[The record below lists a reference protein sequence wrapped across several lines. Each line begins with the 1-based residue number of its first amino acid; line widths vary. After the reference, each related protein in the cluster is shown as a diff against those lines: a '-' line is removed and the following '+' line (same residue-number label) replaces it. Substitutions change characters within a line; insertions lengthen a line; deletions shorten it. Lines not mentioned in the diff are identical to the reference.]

1 MDKTKL
7 MEVAKLKI
15 SDVVGFEPD
24 EIDETEA
31 FLNMG
36 IASIQAVKIINLIQK
51 ELDVE
56 LEPTLLFEYETLVD
70 LVDYLDENGL
80 C

>member
-7 MEVAKLKI
+7 MELAKGKI
-15 SDVVGFEPD
+15 AEVVGFDLE
-24 EIDETEA
+24 EIDENEA

-36 IASIQAVKIINLIQK
+36 IASIQAVKIVNLIQK
-51 ELDVE
+51 ELGIE

-70 LVDYLDENGL
+70 LVDYLAESGQ
-80 C
+80 